1 MRIAG
6 GRLPAGAPNGCYA
19 RRTVPEIEAVLAR
32 EVLDSR
38 GNPTVEVDVFLAD
51 GSFGRAAVPAGA
63 STGKYEALEL
73 RDGDEDRYRG
83 KGVRT
88 AVDHVNTTIGPA
100 VEGMEALDQRAL
112 DQALVILDGTEEK
125 SKLGANALLGV
136 SLAVARAGADALG
149 LPLYRAL
156 GGPNAHVLP
165 VPMLNVINGGAH
177 AGNDLEFQEFMLVP
191 AGAASWSEA
200 LRWGVECFLALHDL
214 LEEEGEATGVGDEGG
229 FAPNVGT
236 AAAAFDLMGRAV
248 ERAGYELGTE
258 VALAMDAAASE
269 FERDGVYT
277 VEGADRTAEE
287 MVGLYA
293 SLLERF
299 PIVSIEDG
307 LAEDDWDG
315 WAALSRE
322 LGARCQLVGDDLFV
336 TNPVRLER
344 GIREGV
350 ATAILVKVNQ
360 IGTLTETLDVIE
372 LARRSQLG
380 VVVSHRSGETED
392 TTIADLAVATNAGQ
406 IKTGAPS
413 RGERTAKYNQL
424 LRIEETLGEGARYAG
439 AAAFRRSEP

>member
-1 MRIAG
+1 M
-6 GRLPAGAPNGCYA
+6 
-19 RRTVPEIEAVLAR
+19 PEIEAVLAR

-51 GSFGRAAVPAGA
+51 GSFGRAAVPSGA
-63 STGKYEALEL
+63 STGEHEALEL
-73 RDGDEDRYRG
+73 RDGDQDRYRG
-83 KGVRT
+83 KGVRA
-88 AVDHVNTTIGPA
+88 AVEHVIGTIGPA

-191 AGAASWSEA
+191 TGAASWSEA
-200 LRWGVECFLALHDL
+200 LRWGAECFHVLHDL
-214 LEEEGEATGVGDEGG
+214 LEEEGEATDVGYEGG

-236 AAAAFDLMGRAV
+236 AAAAFELMARAV

-269 FERDGVYT
+269 FQRDGVYT
-277 VEGADRTAEE
+277 VEGADRSAED

-293 SLLERF
+293 GLLDRF

-307 LAEDDWDG
+307 LAEDDWEG

-350 ATAILVKVNQ
+350 ATSILVKVNQ

-372 LARRSQLG
+372 LAQRSRYG

-392 TTIADLAVATNAGQ
+392 TTISDIAVATNAGQ
-406 IKTGAPS
+406 LKAGAPS
-413 RGERTAKYNQL
+413 RDERTAKFNQV
-424 LRIEETLGEGARYAG
+424 LRIEEVLDDTARFSGAELLGGG
-439 AAAFRRSEP
+439 GG